1 MPKRAHA
8 LTMSAAV
15 VMALTACGSSG
26 GATVNEQSPTTSTS
40 TSSPAATSSTTS
52 TTSPTSAPT
61 SSSSTTESTST
72 AAQAPDNAKLVAA
85 LKKAGCKQVPL
96 RQANAALAAKGIGSL
111 GECQGDGTIQLR
123 GFSVRSNDLIEPTFK
138 DMTKNQTGETIYYIE
153 GDGWGIAASP
163 DGSSN
168 PTKVGTEAIRAKI
181 GEGTVKSYETD

>member
-1 MPKRAHA
+1 M
-8 LTMSAAV
+8 
-15 VMALTACGSSG
+15 
-26 GATVNEQSPTTSTS
+26 
-40 TSSPAATSSTTS
+40 
-52 TTSPTSAPT
+52 
-61 SSSSTTESTST
+61 
-72 AAQAPDNAKLVAA
+72 AA

-96 RQANAALAAKGIGSL
+96 RQANAALAARGIGSL

>member
-8 LTMSAAV
+8 LTVSAAV

-26 GATVNEQSPTTSTS
+26 GATVNEQSSTTSTS

-52 TTSPTSAPT
+52 TTSPTS
-61 SSSSTTESTST
+61 SSSTTESTST
-72 AAQAPDNAKLVAA
+72 AAKAPDNAKLVLA

-96 RQANAALAAKGIGSL
+96 RQANAELAAKGIGSL
-111 GECQGDGTIQLR
+111 GECKGDGTIQLR
-123 GFSVRSNDLIEPTFK
+123 GFSVRSNDLIEPTFRA
-138 DMTKNQTGETIYYIE
+138 MTKNQTGETIYYIE

-168 PTKVGTEAIRAKI
+168 PTKVGTEAIRTKI